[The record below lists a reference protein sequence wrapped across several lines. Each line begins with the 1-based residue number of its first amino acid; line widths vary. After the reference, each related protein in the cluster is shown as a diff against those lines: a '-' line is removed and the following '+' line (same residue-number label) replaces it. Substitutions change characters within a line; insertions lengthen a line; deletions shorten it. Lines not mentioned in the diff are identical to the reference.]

1 MIKND
6 PSQYLTRSRL
16 VQEKI
21 KRRPR
26 SYANPDGE
34 THVSHTAVAERYGLD
49 MRDPFTRVFVAALY
63 WQERATYWR
72 QKAEEQTT

>member
-6 PSQYLTRSRL
+6 PSQYLTRSKL
-16 VQEKI
+16 IQEKF
-21 KRRPR
+21 KRRAQ
-26 SYANPDGE
+26 SYAKPGGE
-34 THVSHTAVAERYGLD
+34 THVSHTVVAERYGLD
-49 MRDPFTRVFVAALY
+49 MCDTFTRVFVAALY

>member
-6 PSQYLTRSRL
+6 PSKYLTRSRL

-21 KRRPR
+21 KRRTK
-26 SYANPDGE
+26 PDGE
-34 THVSHTAVAERYGLD
+34 THVSHTVVAERYGLD

-72 QKAEEQTT
+72 QQAEEQTT